1 MKSYF
6 QNFPKIEYQTP
17 EGKISCSDLMTRF
30 KFLDSVQSDPFA
42 IYEYEL
48 RDGDRPDIIAHRY
61 YKNADLAWIVMLS
74 SDLFSVKDSFVL
86 SDDELQSYIEYS
98 YGITLEESY
107 TQIHH
112 YEDDD
117 GFVVDYATMIGSGG
131 EAISVYDHEFKLNND
146 KRKLKLIS
154 NRYVKQ
160 ITDELEAHLISI
172 KKEQ

>member
-6 QNFPKIEYQTP
+6 QNFPKIEYETP
-17 EGKISCSDLMTRF
+17 FGKVSCSDLMTRF
-30 KFLDSVQSDPFA
+30 KFLDSIQSDPFA
-42 IYEYEL
+42 VYDYNL

-74 SDLFSVKDSFVL
+74 SDLFSVKDSFAL
-86 SDDELQSYIEYS
+86 SDDELYAYIEYA

-107 TQIHH
+107 SQVHH
-112 YEDDD
+112 YEDTD
-117 GFVVDYATMIGSGG
+117 GFSIDYDTLIASGG
-131 EAISVYDHEFKLNND
+131 SAISVYDYEFERNND

-160 ITDELEAHLISI
+160 ITDELEAHLIAI